1 MRKSTRQCSQLR
13 EPFMD
18 IHALVFIAGAEVA
31 EDVSLPRLSER

>member
-1 MRKSTRQCSQLR
+1 
-13 EPFMD
+13 MD